1 MQTPT
6 TNPNTLWTFA
16 DLALYLQVSES
27 KLRHDVLEGE
37 IPCIR
42 IGRSVRFDKN
52 QIEKHFNIEIRKE
65 KEIEKEEVEKPS
77 VKPVFNRGPRRD
89 LMIETITWLREKAT
103 LLPYSEVDIR
113 LIIHEG
119 RIKRVERTIVEKVLE
134 NDSMIK

>member
-1 MQTPT
+1 MQAPI
-6 TNPNTLWTFA
+6 TNPNTLWKYS
-16 DLALYLQVSES
+16 DLARYLQVSEH
-27 KLRHDVLEGE
+27 KLRHDVMMKN
-37 IPCIR
+37 IPFIR
-42 IGRSVRFDKN
+42 IGRSIRFDKQ
-52 QIEKHFNIEIRKE
+52 QIEKHFNIEIRNENK
-65 KEIEKEEVEKPS
+65 IVTEEEKPS

>member
-16 DLALYLQVSES
+16 DLTLFLQVSES

-52 QIEKHFNIEIRKE
+52 QIVKNFNIEIPKE
-65 KEIEKEEVEKPS
+65 KEIEKEDEKPS
-77 VKPVFNRGPRRD
+77 AKPVFNRGPRRD
-89 LMIETITWLREKAT
+89 LMIETITWLKEKAT
-103 LLPYSEVDIR
+103 LLPYSEIDIR
-113 LIIHEG
+113 LIIHDG
-119 RIKRVERTIVEKVLE
+119 KIKRVERTIVEKLQE
-134 NDSMIK
+134 Q

>member
-65 KEIEKEEVEKPS
+65 KEIEKEGDKPY
-77 VKPVFNRGPRRD
+77 VKPVSNRGPRRD
-89 LMIETITWLREKAT
+89 FMTEIITWLREKAI

-113 LIIHEG
+113 LIIHDG
-119 RIKRVERTIVEKVLE
+119 RIKRVERTIVEKLQE
-134 NDSMIK
+134 P